1 MSFQEGLEG
10 DRGSDRVQRCC
21 LFNVIPSRS
30 TPEIV
35 LSRIFQNSASK
46 IANCVVV
53 DIVNYLMLL
62 LANS

>member
-10 DRGSDRVQRCC
+10 DPGRDRVQQR
-21 LFNVIPSRS
+21 LFNVISRRS
-30 TPEIV
+30 TLEIV
-35 LSRIFQNSASK
+35 LLRIFFQNSASMM
-46 IANCVVV
+46 ANCIIV